1 MVMEQMEL
9 AQEEQ
14 KDALTVRSIE
24 EDVQSI
30 TGEDVD
36 KAFKKG
42 EKVLQAGKEVVTL
55 GKDAKELYDSVK
67 AGDWRAAGEAAI
79 KTIQDLLNSNAIKEL
94 GKEAVERLKNILRSR
109 QRQELG
115 LPDLDLA

>member
-9 AQEEQ
+9 AQEE
-14 KDALTVRSIE
+14 KKEAFVVGNTE
-24 EDVQSI
+24 EDIQSI

-36 KAFKKG
+36 RVFKKG
-42 EKVLQAGKEVVTL
+42 EKVIQAGKEVVTL
-55 GKDAKELYDSVK
+55 GKDAKELYESLK

-94 GKEAVERLKNILRSR
+94 GKEAIERLKNVLRSR

-115 LPDLDLA
+115 LPDLELS